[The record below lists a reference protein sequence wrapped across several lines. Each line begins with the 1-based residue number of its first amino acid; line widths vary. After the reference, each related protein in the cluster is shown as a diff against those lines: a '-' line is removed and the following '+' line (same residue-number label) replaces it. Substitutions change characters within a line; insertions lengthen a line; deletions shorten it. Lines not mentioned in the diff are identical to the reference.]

1 MDRIAVK
8 TGAGSTA
15 AGKDNGS
22 NGTGSGGRRSSSGI
36 WMREIFANVTVIVLL
51 ILAMEV
57 WSRYVPPFI
66 MPAPAKTLDAMI
78 EAVRNDYVHIG
89 LTIGRLCIAVLA
101 ALLIGTLIGALMALV
116 RPLEPFL
123 RSIVVIDTGVPA
135 LSWMLFAIFW
145 FENAESRVFFI
156 LLMILVPFYALNV
169 FDGIRA
175 LSKDLVEMVETF
187 RPSRWQVLRLLIW
200 PHIVPYLLMTTKSI
214 IGYATRMTV
223 FAELVS
229 VSTGMGAKMGAAQ
242 STFQMD
248 GVLAWTIILVLANL
262 VIQAIVMGLERML
275 LGYRPEVEVR

>member
-1 MDRIAVK
+1 MDRIAVTTE
-8 TGAGSTA
+8 TGRAS
-15 AGKDNGS
+15 
-22 NGTGSGGRRSSSGI
+22 RSLGPGEKARPNI
-36 WMREIFANVTVIVLL
+36 WVREIFANVTVIVLL
-51 ILAMEV
+51 VLAMEV

-66 MPAPAKTLDAMI
+66 MPAPERTLAAMI

-101 ALLIGTLIGALMALV
+101 ALVIGTLIGAVMALV

-175 LSKDLVEMVETF
+175 LSKDLVELVETF
-187 RPSRWQVLRLLIW
+187 RPSRWQVLRLLIG

-248 GVLAWTIILVLANL
+248 GVLAWTIILVFANL
-262 VIQAIVMGLERML
+262 VIQALVMGLEKLL